1 MGLRVAIWGQAEF
14 GQLGRRQRLT
24 EFVVLHNETEPRRR
38 KRSKRLLCPRGS
50 TGRQHASKVGKRV
63 AASACLRPTCTRVC
77 NNQSGAFG
85 GRVCKEPARETK
97 KLKGALLLCTLVE
110 LRFEGKSEFYGR
122 DPTYRMLGN

>member
-38 KRSKRLLCPRGS
+38 KRSKR
-50 TGRQHASKVGKRV
+50 
-63 AASACLRPTCTRVC
+63 
-77 NNQSGAFG
+77 
-85 GRVCKEPARETK
+85 RVCKEPARETK
-97 KLKGALLLCTLVE
+97 KMNGALPFCTLVE

-122 DPTYRMLGN
+122 DPTYGADVCAEGGRIRMGLVTQSSD